1 MTIYIFLKRES
12 KSEQEYGLLRYKEKV
27 KCIYCRYLCFDNV
40 FSNTLSQLK
49 ELGVKEVNI
58 DNFISKNRENILRE
72 YVDIIGNLSVLYS
85 NKKDWW
91 ATNLA
96 SKNRTLSPVLNTLY
110 EFILSVRAIDKCNK
124 DESDLYIIALSWPV
138 IASIKRYT
146 KANSIDTVVVNE
158 TASRLDYN
166 FIWRVKKWYFL
177 LKAVLSS
184 FLNLIKIKTIN
195 SSLSIKNIEKDKSIY
210 LIKSYTYLT
219 AFDNKGS
226 YYDPFFGDLSS
237 YLEKKINN
245 KCQVITIAQGFIG
258 RYECYKKM
266 IKLDKNIVIP
276 IESFLYFR
284 DILLAGFSLSWYW
297 LARPVSIPKNVPF
310 LGYNVSAILRT
321 LASSSGQHIPFGDYL
336 YFYIARR
343 MAKYFKLK
351 SCFLTYEGNH
361 WEKMFTVGLRS
372 VQPNLNI
379 VGYQHSVVPL
389 AATGMFL
396 SKSEVGVSPQP
407 NRIVTTGT
415 ITTDILKKN
424 SYYPEGK
431 IVSGCALRYQYL
443 YSSINMRMRRPLNE
457 SCTILVALDGLLE
470 TVDLLFYTIEQA
482 KKTPNFKFIIRTH
495 PILPIDSIFYAFGKN
510 RVNLPIN
517 IEVSSNRPLKDD
529 IDESDMTLYWG
540 STVAVESLMAG
551 LPIVHFKKRELLSN
565 DPLFDFCSFKWV
577 VQLDL
582 SISRIVKEISLIS
595 DTEYVNRQKIGVE
608 YVKKYFSKE
617 SEKNMKSFL

>member
-72 YVDIIGNLSVLYS
+72 YVDIIGNLSVLNS

-266 IKLDKNIVIP
+266 IKL
-276 IESFLYFR
+276 
-284 DILLAGFSLSWYW
+284 
-297 LARPVSIPKNVPF
+297 
-310 LGYNVSAILRT
+310 
-321 LASSSGQHIPFGDYL
+321 
-336 YFYIARR
+336 
-343 MAKYFKLK
+343 
-351 SCFLTYEGNH
+351 
-361 WEKMFTVGLRS
+361 
-372 VQPNLNI
+372 
-379 VGYQHSVVPL
+379 
-389 AATGMFL
+389 
-396 SKSEVGVSPQP
+396 
-407 NRIVTTGT
+407 
-415 ITTDILKKN
+415 
-424 SYYPEGK
+424 
-431 IVSGCALRYQYL
+431 
-443 YSSINMRMRRPLNE
+443 
-457 SCTILVALDGLLE
+457 
-470 TVDLLFYTIEQA
+470 
-482 KKTPNFKFIIRTH
+482 
-495 PILPIDSIFYAFGKN
+495 
-510 RVNLPIN
+510 
-517 IEVSSNRPLKDD
+517 
-529 IDESDMTLYWG
+529 
-540 STVAVESLMAG
+540 
-551 LPIVHFKKRELLSN
+551 HF
-565 DPLFDFCSFKWV
+565 F
-577 VQLDL
+577 
-582 SISRIVKEISLIS
+582 
-595 DTEYVNRQKIGVE
+595 
-608 YVKKYFSKE
+608 
-617 SEKNMKSFL
+617 M